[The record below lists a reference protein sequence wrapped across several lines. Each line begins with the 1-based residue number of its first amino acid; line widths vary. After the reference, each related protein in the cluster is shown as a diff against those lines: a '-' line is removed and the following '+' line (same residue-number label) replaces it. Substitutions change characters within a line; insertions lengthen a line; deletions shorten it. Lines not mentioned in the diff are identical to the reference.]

1 MTFKTPMLILA
12 LAAASFA
19 GNAVAAEYVQ
29 SSGALTFATQYQGD
43 MFTGQFPGF
52 RTTLDF
58 DPAAPQ
64 DAKLD
69 VLIPLAGA
77 DTNSVDRDSTLKSA
91 DFFNVAKFAQAR
103 YTANGFRSLGGNEYA
118 ADGTLS
124 LRGVSKPVTLTFT
137 WTPGS
142 KPVLAGR
149 ATVQRLDFNVGGG
162 DWADVGI
169 IPNEVAISTR
179 VTFTPAP

>member
-19 GNAVAAEYVQ
+19 GIATAAEYVQ

-77 DTNSVDRDSTLKSA
+77 DTDNPERDSTLQSA
-91 DFFNVAKFAQAR
+91 DFFNVAKFTQAR
-103 YTANGFRSLGGNEYA
+103 YTATGFRSLGGNEYA

-124 LRGVSKPVTLTFT
+124 LRGMNKPVTLTFT
-137 WTPGS
+137 WTPGD

-149 ATVQRLDFNVGGG
+149 ATVKRLDFNVGGG
-162 DWADVGI
+162 DWADIGI
-169 IPNEVAISTR
+169 IPNEIAISTR
-179 VTFTPAP
+179 VTFAPAP